1 MGEMNRKEV
10 MNELYDA
17 ILITFGAVGVSMVSK
32 KSFGRKINNGRKSYV
47 NIKISSCSWNKIY
60 TR

>member
-17 ILITFGAVGVSMVSK
+17 ILITFGAVGVYG
-32 KSFGRKINNGRKSYV
+32 F
-47 NIKISSCSWNKIY
+47 
-60 TR
+60 